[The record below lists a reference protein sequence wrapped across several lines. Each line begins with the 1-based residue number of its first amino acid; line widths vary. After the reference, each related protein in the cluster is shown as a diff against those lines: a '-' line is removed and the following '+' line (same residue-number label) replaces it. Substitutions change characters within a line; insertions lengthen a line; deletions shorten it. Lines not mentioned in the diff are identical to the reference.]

1 MSIVR
6 EHRGLVAGAVIAG
19 AALTVGVGGVG
30 YAATGGTFILGKANY
45 AGATSSLSNSNGTA
59 LNLVSKSGT
68 PALKVSNA
76 VKVADLNADL
86 LDGLDSSSFAR
97 AGSVV
102 RVSAPTH
109 TPSEGPINRQARAYC
124 ATGEHAVG
132 GGADVRALTDDRLG
146 EYFTFVNITAPINS
160 SGEPGTGTA
169 IGWKVE
175 ATNTANSATGQTGRD
190 AQLFAYVI
198 CAPS

>member
-30 YAATGGTFILGKANY
+30 YAATGGTFILGQANS
-45 AGATSSLSNSNGTA
+45 AGTTTSLNNPNGTA
-59 LNLVSKSGT
+59 LSLTGNAGT
-68 PALKVSNA
+68 PALRVSNA
-76 VKVADLNADL
+76 VKVGNLNADL
-86 LDGLDSSSFAR
+86 LDGLSSTAFAK

-124 ATGEHAVG
+124 AAGEHAVG
-132 GGADVRALTDDRLG
+132 GGADIKALTDDRLG
-146 EYFTFVNITAPINS
+146 EYFTFVNITAPINAT
-160 SGEPGTGTA
+160 GEPGTGPA

-175 ATNTANSATGQTGRD
+175 ATNAANQMSGLTGRD

-198 CAPS
+198 CEPS

>member
-6 EHRGLVAGAVIAG
+6 EHRGLIAGAVVAG

-30 YAATGGTFILGKANY
+30 YAATGGNFILGQANS
-45 AGATSSLSNSNGTA
+45 AGTTTSLNNPNGTA
-59 LNLVSKSGT
+59 LNLTSNAGT
-68 PALKVSNA
+68 PALRVSNA
-76 VKVADLNADL
+76 VKVTNLNADL
-86 LDGLDSSSFAR
+86 LDGLSSTSFAK

-146 EYFTFVNITAPINS
+146 EYYTFVNITAPINAT
-160 SGEPGTGTA
+160 GEPGTGPA

-175 ATNTANSATGQTGRD
+175 ATNTANQMSGQTGRD

-198 CAPS
+198 CAPN